1 MKNTP
6 QSNYESFDITKYT
19 PWINLLSKNNNI
31 QINIDNS
38 FSHTAAINLQDLS
51 KPQIILN
58 LRLMK
63 EKYNY
68 SDDEIMFDIGHELG
82 HLDEETQLQSTQTWK
97 DIAQQRVQRL
107 EEKWNLAES
116 YHILEN
122 VLRDVWD
129 NNDLISP
136 RKLPVLKN
144 TCYTNYRDKMF
155 KETDYRQLPKHMQF
169 ANTIIREAMVSD
181 QQCTI
186 DPNVRKIISRLKRS
200 DVLSQAISWTLQS
213 RLQTIRQY
221 VEPVYQKLLQDDIK
235 NQEKEDKNQE
245 KNNKNQ
251 KGNQNKW
258 KGNPS
263 QNNTQG
269 EWNQSNSDQES
280 WENPNSQPPQTP
292 KWKNKK
298 WMINELMQILWWEKN
313 KWWNSQPPEDSQI
326 KPSDT
331 IPNEGKNPFD
341 DLYQNMPKVP
351 HLLEQELSDEDK
363 QKLRQV
369 LQDIYDEKNKEKTRE
384 ELELEKRAKNMWIN
398 PSDKDTF
405 QETIRKLKD
414 YDRFLAQLEQLI
426 DKHTGNTVMQEIE
439 NIFQCIRSHRSKP
452 RYKSKGPVDID
463 HGYRLHPW
471 AIAWGIAE
479 VKWGNFNPEMFETDI
494 KHEKPEQLTGRFE
507 LTLIADGSWSMN
519 QNDKSRQQ
527 KIAVLLILEALKRL
541 HDKLSEEKHNLTEGV
556 EFTTQAI
563 MFLEKLKWVLD
574 CKDLWPDFS
583 DQERLYTYSSLD
595 HANWWTNDYD
605 GLQKVIDHMKWYS
618 HEHLQEIQ
626 SWKTKKII
634 IVMSDGW
641 SDDATKMKEKI
652 KILRNMWVLV
662 YGVGVTSSGS
672 PIVDLFQ
679 STNQSLG
686 YGQVC
691 EDVGNL
697 AQTLKDIL
705 WMHLEKL

>member
-1 MKNTP
+1 
-6 QSNYESFDITKYT
+6 
-19 PWINLLSKNNNI
+19 
-31 QINIDNS
+31 
-38 FSHTAAINLQDLS
+38 
-51 KPQIILN
+51 
-58 LRLMK
+58 MK
-63 EKYNY
+63 EQYNY

-116 YHILEN
+116 YHLLEN

-181 QQCTI
+181 QQCVI
-186 DPNVRKIISRLKRS
+186 DPQVRKIISRFNRS
-200 DVLSQAISWTLQS
+200 DILSKATKWTLQS

-235 NQEKEDKNQE
+235 NQS
-245 KNNKNQ
+245 
-251 KGNQNKW
+251 
-258 KGNPS
+258 NP
-263 QNNTQG
+263 N
-269 EWNQSNSDQES
+269 QES
-280 WENPNSQPPQTP
+280 WENPNAQPPQTP

-298 WMINELMQILWWEKN
+298 WMINELMQLLWWKKN
-313 KWWNSQPPEDSQI
+313 KWWNSQPPENDQI
-326 KPSDT
+326 NPSDT
-331 IPNEGKNPFD
+331 IPDEGKNPFD
-341 DLYQNMPKVP
+341 GLYQNIPKVP

-369 LQDIYDEKNKEKTRE
+369 LQDIYDEKNREKTRE
-384 ELELEKRAKNMWIN
+384 ELELERRAKNMWIN

-405 QETIRKLKD
+405 QETIRSLKD
-414 YDRFLAQLEQLI
+414 YDKFLAQLEQLI

-439 NIFQCIRSHRSKP
+439 NIFKYIRSHRSKP

-479 VKWGNFNPEMFETDI
+479 VKWGNFNPEMFEMDI

-507 LTLIADGSWSMN
+507 LTLIADGSWSMDE
-519 QNDKSRQQ
+519 NDKSRQQ
-527 KIAVLLILEALKRL
+527 KIAVLLILESLKRL

-563 MFLEKLKWVLD
+563 MFSEKIKWVLD
-574 CKDLWPDFS
+574 CKNLWSDFS

-626 SWKTKKII
+626 SWKIKKII

-662 YGVGVTSSGS
+662 YGVGITTSGS
-672 PIVDLFQ
+672 PIVELFQ

-691 EDVGNL
+691 EDVEKL

-705 WMHLEKL
+705 WLHLEKL